1 MTNMT
6 VNRRDFLRI
15 SIGAGA
21 AASGMLKVSSAR
33 AQMFQ
38 KPDWRIIDMHTHL
51 LRRVRPPLSRDL
63 DMRANPL
70 TSHYTWHEHNGDLL
84 VQEMNVAGVSQAL
97 VKTYEAADLAIAL
110 RRFGMDPAD
119 FETGE
124 DYMLPWIRK
133 YPDRFL
139 WAAVFNPTR
148 ADMMSEW
155 KRRIEGDELKAV
167 VFRPPFFPRNPIND
181 STHRELLEWCSAN
194 GKPVMMTFEGIV
206 PPETPDQAQYL
217 AWFGDVVDAF
227 PRIRFALLHMGF
239 DELAQLARVPM
250 FRLVNDLNERH
261 RNVWFETALH
271 VDYTY
276 PYRGYLEK
284 VEMLYQAVGR
294 DRIMWSTDWPWT
306 EPWSKYFQHVQ
317 AVLENAHFLSEG
329 EKRLFFGENAVTYL
343 GI

>member
-51 LRRVRPPLSRDL
+51 LRRVRPPLSRDV

-84 VQEMNVAGVSQAL
+84 VQEMNVAGVSQSL
-97 VKTYEAADLAIAL
+97 VKTYAAADLAIAL

-227 PRIRFALLHMGF
+227 PRIRFALMHMGF

-284 VEMLYQAVGR
+284 LEMLYQAVGR

>member
-51 LRRVRPPLSRDL
+51 LRRVRPPLSRDV

-97 VKTYEAADLAIAL
+97 VKTYAAADLAIAL

-124 DYMLPWIRK
+124 DYMLPWIHK

-227 PRIRFALLHMGF
+227 PRIRFALMHMGF
-239 DELAQLARVPM
+239 DELAQLARVPIVPS
-250 FRLVNDLNERH
+250 RQR
-261 RNVWFETALH
+261 
-271 VDYTY
+271 
-276 PYRGYLEK
+276 
-284 VEMLYQAVGR
+284 
-294 DRIMWSTDWPWT
+294 
-306 EPWSKYFQHVQ
+306 SK
-317 AVLENAHFLSEG
+317 
-329 EKRLFFGENAVTYL
+329 
-343 GI
+343 